1 MTIQTADL
9 IETLTALGAEVR
21 WCSCNIFS
29 TQDHAA
35 AAIARDSA
43 SIFAWKGE
51 TLQEYWWCKKK
62 ALDWGPGDGPDL
74 IVDDDGDATLLIHEG
89 VKAAVVYGYGD
100 VGTGCAAALK
110 QVGARVIVTEID
122 LY

>member
-9 IETLTALGAEVR
+9 IETLTALGAE
-21 WCSCNIFS
+21 
-29 TQDHAA
+29 
-35 AAIARDSA
+35 
-43 SIFAWKGE
+43 
-51 TLQEYWWCKKK
+51 EYWWCTKK

-89 VKAAVVYGYGD
+89 VKAAVVCRYGD
-100 VGTGCAAALK
+100 VGKGCAAGLK

>member
-35 AAIARDSA
+35 AAIAH
-43 SIFAWKGE
+43 
-51 TLQEYWWCKKK
+51 
-62 ALDWGPGDGPDL
+62 L

-89 VKAAVVYGYGD
+89 VKAAVVCRYGD
-100 VGTGCAAALK
+100 VGKGCAAGLK